1 MFDTIILTPQT
12 SLSYKVLSSNST
24 KGYMQFKKKKEPM
37 LQKYIRNEMF
47 KNGAYNLRI
56 HFEEFKSLGRGG
68 GEKKKTGNI

>member
-24 KGYMQFKKKKEPM
+24 KGYMQFKKKKKEPM

-47 KNGAYNLRI
+47 KNGAYNLNT
-56 HFEEFKSLGRGG
+56 LL
-68 GEKKKTGNI
+68 

>member
-1 MFDTIILTPQT
+1 MLVRIKYLKSQMFDTIILTPQT

-47 KNGAYNLRI
+47 KNGAYNLNT
-56 HFEEFKSLGRGG
+56 LL
-68 GEKKKTGNI
+68 

>member
-24 KGYMQFKKKKEPM
+24 IGYNLKKKEEPM

-47 KNGAYNLRI
+47 KNGAYNLNT
-56 HFEEFKSLGRGG
+56 L
-68 GEKKKTGNI
+68 

>member
-47 KNGAYNLRI
+47 KNGAYNLNTLHWGKGKR
-56 HFEEFKSLGRGG
+56 KSV
-68 GEKKKTGNI
+68 TFGN

>member
-24 KGYMQFKKKKEPM
+24 IGYNLKKKEEPM

-47 KNGAYNLRI
+47 KNGAYNLNTLRRI
-56 HFEEFKSLGRGG
+56 
-68 GEKKKTGNI
+68 

>member
-24 KGYMQFKKKKEPM
+24 KGYMQFKKKKKKEPM

-47 KNGAYNLRI
+47 KNGAYNLNT
-56 HFEEFKSLGRGG
+56 LL
-68 GEKKKTGNI
+68 